1 MDKLNLL
8 EYVDKISDITRNLS
22 DDLWNNPEI
31 SEQEKNSANLF
42 RNILKNNDFIIKEI
56 DGMEN
61 AFIGEY
67 GSGYPVIAVL
77 GEYDALPG
85 LSQKIGTEYSPIKEG
100 GAGHGCGHNL
110 LGSASLGAV
119 LAIKKYIDH
128 SGVKGTIRFY
138 ACPEE
143 ETLCGKVKMIK
154 KGAFDNCD
162 VALSWHPF
170 NANVSF
176 KNSFLANNS
185 IKFKFFGKSSHAGAT
200 PHLGRSAL
208 DAVELMNVG
217 ANYLR
222 EHVIDQARIHYTITQ
237 AGTAPNIV
245 PAEAESWYF
254 VRAPRRKDV
263 EEITERL
270 IKIANGAA
278 MMTETRVEVSYVSGC
293 YELLQNDVLY
303 ELTYKNM
310 KKIGVPSYTDEEK
323 QFAKELQD
331 TLNLNDVKVEMN
343 KLGLEDEVGE
353 IFIHDRVVDEKY
365 LSQLTMTG
373 SSDSGDVSWIMPMN
387 FFITSCW
394 PMGVSAHSWQSTA
407 SSGSDIGKRGMEYA
421 SKIMAGMMYD
431 MLNDTTIVEKAKQE
445 LKQRTKD
452 SKYISPLMM

>member
-1 MDKLNLL
+1 
-8 EYVDKISDITRNLS
+8 
-22 DDLWNNPEI
+22 
-31 SEQEKNSANLF
+31 
-42 RNILKNNDFIIKEI
+42 
-56 DGMEN
+56 
-61 AFIGEY
+61 
-67 GSGYPVIAVL
+67 
-77 GEYDALPG
+77 
-85 LSQKIGTEYSPIKEG
+85 
-100 GAGHGCGHNL
+100 
-110 LGSASLGAV
+110 
-119 LAIKKYIDH
+119 
-128 SGVKGTIRFY
+128 
-138 ACPEE
+138 
-143 ETLCGKVKMIK
+143 
-154 KGAFDNCD
+154 
-162 VALSWHPF
+162 
-170 NANVSF
+170 
-176 KNSFLANNS
+176 
-185 IKFKFFGKSSHAGAT
+185 
-200 PHLGRSAL
+200 
-208 DAVELMNVG
+208 MNVG

-303 ELTYKNM
+303 ELTHKNM

-323 QFAKELQD
+323 QFAKELQN

-343 KLGLEDEVGE
+343 KLGLENEVGE

-373 SSDSGDVSWIMPMN
+373 SSDSGDVSWLMPMN

-452 SKYISPLMM
+452 FKYISPLMM